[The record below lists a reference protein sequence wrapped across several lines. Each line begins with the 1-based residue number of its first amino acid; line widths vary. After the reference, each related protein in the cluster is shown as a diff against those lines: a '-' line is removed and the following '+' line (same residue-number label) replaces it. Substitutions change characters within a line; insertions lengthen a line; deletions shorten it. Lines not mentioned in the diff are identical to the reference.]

1 MMNWKFWQRR
11 TEPMPAPGDPDWERA
26 LINRVALEY
35 LGDQRRGRRWGNIF
49 KLLILLYLVGILAVA
64 LSRSAWEGL
73 KTGQDHTALVQ
84 VKGVISA
91 DSEASADRV
100 ISALRDA
107 FEAPRVKGV
116 ILRINS
122 PGGSPVQSGYINDEV
137 RRLKEKYKKDKGHDL
152 PVYAVAVDL
161 CASGAYYVAVAA
173 DKIYADK
180 ASLVGSIGVRIDAFG
195 FVEAMKD
202 LGVERRLLASGANKG
217 ILDPFSPLPEAQRQ
231 FIQTV
236 LDQLHQQFITAVK
249 TGRGDRLKGGDEL
262 FSGLFWNGDQALTLG
277 LVDGLGSASLVAREV
292 IGAETLVNYTKKKDL
307 FESFADRLGAS
318 VANGFLQVF
327 TMLGGGTP
335 R

>member
-1 MMNWKFWQRR
+1 MNWKFWQRR
-11 TEPMPAPGDPDWERA
+11 AEPMPAPGGPDWERS
-26 LINRVALEY
+26 LINRMALEH
-35 LGDQRRGRRWGNIF
+35 LSDQRRARRWGNIF
-49 KLLILLYLVGILAVA
+49 KLLILLYLIGILAVT

-73 KTGQDHTALVQ
+73 KAGKDHTALVQ
-84 VKGVISA
+84 VKGVISS

-100 ISALRDA
+100 ISALREA
-107 FEAPRVKGV
+107 FEAKHVKGV

-137 RRLKEKYKKDKGHDL
+137 RRLKEKYKKDKGKDL
-152 PVYAVAVDL
+152 PVYAVAVDI

-180 ASLVGSIGVRIDAFG
+180 ASLVGSIGVRIDSFG
-195 FVEAMKD
+195 FEQAMKD
-202 LGVERRLLASGANKG
+202 IGVERRLLVSGANKG

-236 LDQLHQQFITAVK
+236 LDELHQQFITAVK
-249 TGRGDRLKGGDEL
+249 TGRGNRLKGGDEL
-262 FSGLFWNGDQALTLG
+262 FSGLFWSGDQAVALG
-277 LVDGLGSASLVAREV
+277 LVDGLGSSSYVAREL
-292 IGAETLVNYTKKKDL
+292 IGAETLVDYTKKKDL
-307 FESFADRLGAS
+307 FESFADRLGTS
-318 VANGFLQVF
+318 VANGLLQVF